1 MMLTKHLAF
10 CIVLPFFILSASAA
24 PSYDLP
30 ILNRRDDDASAT
42 STSDNRTTLEPI
54 IPPEVD
60 PKDFSVFNL
69 DKQVTLA
76 WAGTPDSEPGSKRM
90 RKRDN
95 AIFSQ
100 ANFTFRYPVIPLD
113 HSVFISSVS
122 CTKGSLSG
130 VISNSAAYNYAKGQW
145 KGAGKIIFITSA
157 DGCGEDHANDLFLSQ
172 SITFND
178 TTKAFTAKGSTT
190 EYGDV
195 YESFK
200 LDFGKIGTLNVRR
213 AIDKRAMFQP
223 HKLEKR
229 LSKTWSYEW
238 SQYLNNEELLGTD
251 EDAPWP
257 NAAKLIE
264 WGSEGGEEDDSYKK
278 GEVADPNGHHKRWD
292 NATLSERDLSYGLI
306 LYCVECGFGGKAS
319 LTGTIEASL
328 IHGITKAQIQ
338 FNAQFKA
345 GLNLGLKAFVTYEKE
360 WTYPVAEFSP
370 WNFGIPLLC
379 TVGPY
384 IGLDVQVGM
393 TIEATGTLLIGAS
406 VEWENIDILID
417 LLDSSNSHSNGLTP
431 VFTHRTEATGELK
444 MEASLGLPA
453 SVGVKLNVLKGLWTA
468 KGGVVDTP
476 SVVLEGNFEVSET
489 VTDDGEIVTDVDGD
503 CYGIAWNIHFEN
515 TLEAFIT
522 LGDDTNKFPLIDPME
537 SDPIAEGCIGYVND
551 GTGDDGSDDE
561 GGMSGTGMD
570 CGGSGLFA
578 DCVGSQPAPVSD
590 PTSKKKTGKK
600 SDTKS
605 TKQKGTAQSKSS
617 SSDKKA
623 SSNKKPKTS
632 TTSKKPTSTKTSS
645 VITATTKNTKA
656 TQAAAN
662 KVSPAKASTTSKKAA
677 AACTPSAVANS
688 KTPPRSVCKR
698 NVAKAR
704 VPSKS
709 IIGTASSVKSVSTCA
724 ETCLTSKQCLSFG
737 YGEDKTC
744 QLYGKNLKSLG
755 VTSGKWKQASV
766 FYDLKCYAFSECSK

>member
-1 MMLTKHLAF
+1 MMLTQYLSSCIALA
-10 CIVLPFFILSASAA
+10 FFILSVSAA

-30 ILNRRDDDASAT
+30 ILNRRDDASAT
-42 STSDNRTTLEPI
+42 STSDNSTTLEPI

-122 CTKGSLSG
+122 CTKGALSG
-130 VISNSAAYNYAKGQW
+130 VISNSAAKGQW
-145 KGAGKIIFITSA
+145 KSAGKIIFITSV
-157 DGCGEDHANDLFLSQ
+157 DGCGENHANDLFLSQ

-190 EYGDV
+190 EYADV

-213 AIDKRAMFQP
+213 AIDKRAMFEP
-223 HKLEKR
+223 HILEKR
-229 LSKTWSYEW
+229 ASKTWSYEW
-238 SQYLNNEELLGTD
+238 SQYLNKEELLGTD

-264 WGSEGGEEDDSYKK
+264 WGSEGGGEDDSYKK

-384 IGLDVQVGM
+384 IGLDVQAGM

-406 VEWENIDILID
+406 VEWENIDLLID
-417 LLDSSNSHSNGLTP
+417 LLDSGNSHSNGLTP

-453 SVGVKLNVLKGLWTA
+453 SVGVKLNVLSGLCA
-468 KGGVVDTP
+468 
-476 SVVLEGNFEVSET
+476 T
-489 VTDDGEIVTDVDGD
+489 VTDDGEIITDVNGD

-515 TLEAFIT
+515 TLEAFVT

-578 DCVGSQPAPVSD
+578 DCVGSQPAPVFD

-600 SDTKS
+600 TDTKS
-605 TKQKGTAQSKSS
+605 TEQKGTTQSKSS
-617 SSDKKA
+617 GSDKKVTP
-623 SSNKKPKTS
+623 NKKPKTS
-632 TTSKKPTSTKTSS
+632 TASKKPTSTKTKKPTKTSS
-645 VITATTKNTKA
+645 VITATTKSTKA
-656 TQAAAN
+656 TPAAVK
-662 KVSPAKASTTSKKAA
+662 KVNPAKASTTSTTSKKAA
-677 AACTPSAVANS
+677 AACTPSAVANF

-704 VPSKS
+704 APSKS
-709 IIGTASSVKSVSTCA
+709 IIGTASFVKSVSTCA
-724 ETCLTSKQCLSFG
+724 ETCLKSKQCLSFG
-737 YGEDKTC
+737 YSEDKTC

-755 VTSGKWKQASV
+755 VTSANVRSSMVGFEGGLGETSNMPQIA
-766 FYDLKCYAFSECSK
+766 